1 MPLTRPYARLP
12 LSTLSAPPRRPEI
25 HHGATLGDPAESVLT
40 DLRHSAIVV
49 ADHLD
54 RLADVGELLLRAGVH
69 MAFVGDVHGE
79 IIGMVTGDHLR
90 GEHAVRRAMASNLH
104 HDEITLEDLMVP
116 IGDWAVV
123 DASELRLAR
132 VGDIVE
138 TMRAQGQRYLFVT
151 ETTESG
157 RPALR
162 GLFSARRIEA
172 ELQVPI
178 SNDGHAQSFAELEM
192 RLGH

>member
-1 MPLTRPYARLP
+1 MPLQRPFHALP
-12 LSTLSAPPRRPEI
+12 LSPLDASPRRPEI
-25 HHGATLGDPAESVLT
+25 HHGVTLDDPATSVLT
-40 DLRHSAIVV
+40 DLRHSAIVI

-54 RLADVGELLLRAGVH
+54 RLDGTGELLLRAGVH

-79 IIGMVTGDHLR
+79 IIGMVTGEHLR
-90 GEHAVRRAMASNLH
+90 GEGPMRRAMAANMH
-104 HDEITLEDLMVP
+104 HDELTLEDLMVP

-123 DASELRLAR
+123 DHAALARAR

-138 TMRAQGQRYLFVT
+138 TLRARGQRYLFVI
-151 ETTESG
+151 EPADG

-178 SNDGHAQSFAELEM
+178 ASDGHAHTFAELEM